1 MEGLVSPILLY
12 TGCAIG
18 AMGIALALPRRGM
31 NPQLLGA
38 LVAAIGAG
46 AVLLGISLRAAQTGG
61 LPNFNFYLF
70 AFIALGASLRVIS
83 HPRPVYAA
91 LYFVLTII
99 ASAGLYVLLSAEFM
113 AFALVIVYAGA
124 ILITYLF
131 VIMLA
136 TESPT
141 ADEVEALADY
151 DRYSR
156 EPMLA
161 AVIGFVLVAAT
172 TTMLARGVQSLP
184 IAPEVSSQQQLALVP
199 GKVEKALRQ
208 AGVIQADETIGRGP
222 SRPDGSPGAPVIDLS
237 PGGAGVKI
245 AYGQGQERWV
255 TPDHKD
261 WPADLQITNPEGV
274 GFALLSGAPG
284 AIEVAGVILLMAM
297 LGAVVLAR
305 KKVELD
311 DAAKL
316 AAQNRTLPDSPLS
329 PAHGGAA

>member
-12 TGCAIG
+12 SGCAIG
-18 AMGIALALPRRGM
+18 AIGIALALPRRGL

-38 LVAAIGAG
+38 LVAAIGVG

-61 LPNFNFYLF
+61 LPNINFYLF
-70 AFIALGASLRVIS
+70 SFIALGASLRVIS

-141 ADEVEALADY
+141 ADAVESLAPY

-156 EPMLA
+156 EPVLA
-161 AVIGFVLVAAT
+161 AVIGFVLVAAV
-172 TTMLARGVQSLP
+172 TTMLSRGVSSLP
-184 IAPEVSSQQQLALVP
+184 MAPEVSSQQQLALVP
-199 GKVEKALRQ
+199 GKVEKALRR
-208 AGVIQADETIGRGP
+208 AGVIAADETIARGP
-222 SRPDGSPGAPVIDLS
+222 ARPDGGPGAPVIDLS
-237 PGGAGVKI
+237 AGGPGVKI

-255 TPDHKD
+255 TPTHAN
-261 WPADLQITNPEGV
+261 WPAGLEITNPEGV